1 MMAAFIKALI
11 VSCLILSS
19 CMSRTEVKKD
29 YKPYADTCESC
40 YDTLSHMHIYIKN
53 HNIPPQRTGLD
64 SIKAYIKLHDSIR
77 TSVKGLYVKSA
88 KEALELAKKEED
100 LTQMFVFE
108 EHLYIAYRFTTFA
121 DRKLCDSIRLHYAE
135 EMLMTAIKMEDTDTI
150 GIAISHYMTAMR
162 ENRKVADMKKILNR
176 VGKIESFR
184 EAPYKYGK
192 VLCLISRKYSAEGDS
207 IQAREYLKAA
217 IVTGIKGG
225 ADGVEVVGRRAA
237 QQLLDKGNVREA
249 AQAYYSVLQM
259 NDSVM
264 KEKSSV
270 TKKRQEADEVY
281 INNML
286 LWCIL
291 FLFVICGILT
301 FYYFR
306 NKRNAEEQA
315 FESEITTLQ
324 ETTSEYEQT
333 LQKLEKAEIE
343 NRAEIADMKKTI
355 DKLKNTIVERI
366 SRGKAIYEKLQK
378 GNCQPDDLKGAE
390 DYLIDYYLIFVPEKY
405 NKWNKEFEG
414 LTPRMYTYLILLD
427 MNYSDSDIQRI
438 LGISASSLRSL
449 RSRTMGRRGK
459 TTYGS

>member
-1 MMAAFIKALI
+1 MKI
-11 VSCLILSS
+11 VFKIIFVFVLLVLGV
-19 CMSRTEVKKD
+19 MLAWRPYGTKTD
-29 YKPYADTCESC
+29 YKPFADTCDSC
-40 YDTLSHMHIYIKN
+40 YTKISHIYMLVS
-53 HNIPPQRTGLD
+53 IPSQKTKTD
-64 SIKAYIKLHDSIR
+64 SLKAYIRAHDSIR
-77 TSVKGLYVKSA
+77 TVIKRQWVETA
-88 KEALELAKKEED
+88 QAALELAKKEEN
-100 LTQMFVFE
+100 LSQMFLFE
-108 EHLYIAYRFTTFA
+108 EHLYIANWYRTFS
-121 DRKLCDSIRLHYAE
+121 DKHLCDSIRLHYAE

-150 GIAISHYMTAMR
+150 GIAVSHYMTAMR
-162 ENRKVADMKKILNR
+162 ENRKVADMKSVLNR
-176 VGKIESFR
+176 IGKIESFR

-217 IVTGIKGG
+217 IVTGMRGG

-264 KEKSSV
+264 KEKASA

-286 LWCIL
+286 LWGIL
-291 FLFVICGILT
+291 LLLIICGIRA

-306 NKRNAEEQA
+306 NKSKADELA
-315 FESEITTLQ
+315 FNSEITTLQ
-324 ETTSEYEQT
+324 ETTAEYEQT

-390 DYLIDYYLIFVPEKY
+390 AYLIDYYVIFVPEKY
-405 NKWNKEFEG
+405 NKWNEEYEG

-449 RSRTMGRRGK
+449 RSRTMGRRG
-459 TTYGS
+459 